1 MSVNNFESTTINSEL
16 EHNSENVLNAIVKTC
31 ISENKINMWKD
42 WMVAHE
48 ETFIEKGKE
57 AHSEY
62 FLEWSSLHEEFE
74 VLVNSQLEEAVDSL
88 GVDMAI
94 FEGLLKQGAVADQD
108 ESDPDSLY
116 KQINVFVNFIGA
128 ATDFQGFVDIMS
140 DREKRAYYFGI
151 LGGRRSTLK

>member
-62 FLEWSSLHEEFE
+62 FLEWS
-74 VLVNSQLEEAVDSL
+74 QPRSL
-88 GVDMAI
+88 GILVLGV
-94 FEGLLKQGAVADQD
+94 GLPA
-108 ESDPDSLY
+108 S
-116 KQINVFVNFIGA
+116 
-128 ATDFQGFVDIMS
+128 
-140 DREKRAYYFGI
+140 
-151 LGGRRSTLK
+151 